1 MSSFQD
7 LLKGVSTYF
16 EQRSRTKAANLELTG
31 SSTKR
36 RSKGQREIEKKKE
49 IQKIKGMMGELQRAE
64 LVRPSTIETDFF
76 KKTLEDF
83 IGKKQETQTR
93 QEEARSG
100 FEQVRQEYERKMQ
113 ELSVGPGAIFNPYRT
128 KYEKYAETLKDPNK
142 VLDLFKQKNEMQ
154 QAGYHSAARF
164 MQREW
169 KNMES
174 PLYKAYLKANE
185 IKKQGELSN
194 YYTTQ
199 ATNTQRSLDI
209 ASQTAV
215 VQAEAQAVPLQSIR
229 QQTIDTLGREI
240 IDRGGTTNTTTSLA
254 TETKEGPTKKTTTTS
269 RVKDKLRRIEQPSF
283 YETRPQ

>member
-113 ELSVGPGAIFNPYRT
+113 ENTMGLSALFDPYRR
-128 KYEKYAETLKDPNK
+128 KYGQYSEILKDPNK

-209 ASQTAV
+209 ASQTAI

-254 TETKEGPTKKTTTTS
+254 TETKEGPTKKITTTS